1 MKKIRAI
8 KINLEQVLDSHA
20 PDASVRD
27 FITPKKATI
36 LNKGGGT
43 LVEAEEGGYF
53 IVPVGEWFQSSYN
66 GKMLPQVDEF
76 NKLQDMGFTAIK
88 DKIVRHAEKVEEKP
102 KVETVKIESKHE
114 IKPAVKSNGQ
124 AIRSQNNVGLKKV
137 NQAVASNIK
146 SQKEN

>member
-1 MKKIRAI
+1 MKKLRAI
-8 KINLEQVLDSHA
+8 KVNLAQILDSHA

-36 LNKGGGT
+36 LNKNGGT

-66 GKMLPQVDEF
+66 GRILPQVDEF

-102 KVETVKIESKHE
+102 KVEAVKTESKQE
-114 IKPAVKSNGQ
+114 IKPVVKSNGQ

>member
-1 MKKIRAI
+1 MKKLRAI
-8 KINLEQVLDSHA
+8 KVNLEQVLDSHA

-36 LNKGGGT
+36 LNRNGGT

-66 GKMLPQVDEF
+66 NKMLPQVDVF

-88 DKIVRHAEKVEEKP
+88 DRIVRHAEKPIVEEKKLEAKP
-102 KVETVKIESKHE
+102 E
-114 IKPAVKSNGQ
+114 IKPTVKSNGQ

-137 NQAVASNIK
+137 NQAVAPNIK

>member
-102 KVETVKIESKHE
+102 KVEAVKIESKQE

>member
-1 MKKIRAI
+1 MKKLRAI
-8 KINLEQVLDSHA
+8 KVNLAQILDSHA
-20 PDASVRD
+20 PDASIRD

-36 LNKGGGT
+36 LNKNGGT

-102 KVETVKIESKHE
+102 KVEAVKIESKQE
-114 IKPAVKSNGQ
+114 IKPVVKSNGQ

>member
-1 MKKIRAI
+1 LKKVRAI
-8 KINLEQVLDSHA
+8 KVNLEQVLDSHA

-27 FITPKKATI
+27 FVTPKKATI
-36 LNKGGGT
+36 LNKNGGT

-66 GKMLPQVDEF
+66 GKMLPQVDAF

-102 KVETVKIESKHE
+102 KVEAKIAEVKPE
-114 IKPAVKSNGQ
+114 IKPVVKSNGQ

>member
-102 KVETVKIESKHE
+102 KVEAVKIESKQE
-114 IKPAVKSNGQ
+114 IKPVVKSNGQ